1 MTRKFNTFYC
11 TAIIA
16 SLCLFSQDTEAG
28 GRKFGLSS
36 FSPGVHAVGKVRVA
50 PRITNRMRNRVRR
63 VTVSRA
69 AKHIGIV
76 GKRRMTHPVTFNP
89 TRKTAKKWK
98 KNVIQQNNTGRRGL
112 VFSSTHL
119 RSKKKDGSSPIV
131 GKKITVNGNSP
142 APAGRPFTADTIA
155 HETRHNHTVQ
165 SPSDLVSKRSHG
177 RKGSS
182 APWNFHE
189 WTSASKGQ
197 DGVIVRGWNPEKKEE
212 IVGEASKKEKF
223 DDTSSVWLRTSQTQT
238 SGSGDRQPP
247 LAQFV
252 WGSNKL
258 FGGVTLERGYTAG
271 WGDGWNNGA
280 GIDTHPDFMWIP
292 RTLSGHNAD
301 GGAAGIGE
309 FKSSTKGQ
317 DEVGLLTPAV
327 QGIRESY
334 VPPTPPAKHDDDC
347 MSCD

>member
-69 AKHIGIV
+69 AKRIGIV
-76 GKRRMTHPVTFNP
+76 GKRRTTHPVIFNP
-89 TRKTAKKWK
+89 TRIMAKKWK
-98 KNVIQQNNTGRRGL
+98 KNAIHLKKTGRRGL
-112 VFSSTHL
+112 AFTSTQS
-119 RSKKKDGSSPIV
+119 RSKKKDGIITIV
-131 GKKITVNGNSP
+131 GKKITVNGNLP
-142 APAGRPFTADTIA
+142 APAGRPFTAS
-155 HETRHNHTVQ
+155 N
-165 SPSDLVSKRSHG
+165 LVSKRSHG

-182 APWNFHE
+182 APWNFHA

-212 IVGEASKKEKF
+212 IIGEANKNEKF

-258 FGGVTLERGYTAG
+258 FGGVTLERGYTAS
-271 WGDGWNNGA
+271 WGDGWSNGA

-292 RTLSGHNAD
+292 RTSSSHNAD

-327 QGIRESY
+327 QGTSKSY
-334 VPPTPPAKHDDDC
+334 VPPTPPAKHDDD
-347 MSCD
+347 